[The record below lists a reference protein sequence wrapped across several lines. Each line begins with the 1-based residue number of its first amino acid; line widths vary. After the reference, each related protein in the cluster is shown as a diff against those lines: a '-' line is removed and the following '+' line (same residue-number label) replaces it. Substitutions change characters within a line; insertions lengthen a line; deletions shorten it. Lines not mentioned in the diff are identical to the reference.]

1 MKKIVL
7 LLMTLAGALTVQ
19 GRVHTLQEMAERA
32 YNFLTFEMTDGA
44 KVSIAISSLTLTIN
58 GNTLTAGSQTF
69 TLSNLSK
76 MYFSNTDETTG
87 KVNKS
92 YEKNTRAELGLN
104 IKGAI
109 NYTYKDFKLQ
119 TTLGLYTPYAWDKT
133 RVYEEIATGDM
144 YADLGTGATYPEA
157 TYKYLGFRDNNRRF
171 GNFDVDWTVN
181 LSYQFLKCLQVTL
194 STDLRY
200 YNGVKIANKAG
211 DEAERVQFKGMI
223 GLGVGYS
230 F

>member
-44 KVSIAISSLTLTIN
+44 KVSVAISSLTLTIN

-87 KVNKS
+87 IEETTSATLEEAAEIYDLQGHRIAKEQMTKGVYIVKTKS
-92 YEKNTRAELGLN
+92 
-104 IKGAI
+104 
-109 NYTYKDFKLQ
+109 
-119 TTLGLYTPYAWDKT
+119 KT
-133 RVYEEIATGDM
+133 QKIV
-144 YADLGTGATYPEA
+144 
-157 TYKYLGFRDNNRRF
+157 
-171 GNFDVDWTVN
+171 
-181 LSYQFLKCLQVTL
+181 
-194 STDLRY
+194 
-200 YNGVKIANKAG
+200 VK
-211 DEAERVQFKGMI
+211 
-223 GLGVGYS
+223 
-230 F
+230 